1 MRGIRTASPS
11 KGPVKIVASIT
22 FSIVFFFFLRQVAC
36 HCKALVGLCYVI
48 ILLLVRLF
56 LFVARVVETLKD
68 PRNLKIQMDN

>member
-22 FSIVFFFFLRQVAC
+22 FSIVFFFTASRVPLQSFGGFLKV
-36 HCKALVGLCYVI
+36 
-48 ILLLVRLF
+48 LLVRLF

>member
-22 FSIVFFFFLRQVAC
+22 FSNVCFFTASRVPLQSFGGFMLRN
-36 HCKALVGLCYVI
+36 K
-48 ILLLVRLF
+48 VRLF
-56 LFVARVVETLKD
+56 LVVARVVETLKD